1 MSSHELTRTG
11 ARCVGRAMRARWI
24 AQSVACRSKPMDATT
39 ESLYMIHVRLFYNK
53 VQQQRWILA
62 NQHQHQPSRTIS
74 HPPPLPHVVHVDA
87 TQSCAIN
94 VQEA

>member
-62 NQHQHQPSRTIS
+62 IAIPTSTSTFPNHLPS
-74 HPPPLPHVVHVDA
+74 PPPS
-87 TQSCAIN
+87 SCGSR
-94 VQEA
+94 